1 MENRKYSEEHLKEW
15 CLAHF
20 PNVDEASDDFELER
34 NLRDAIIEGSTYFD
48 KYPTMANKTLHV
60 LLPLNKYR
68 RYFTNRSKVEL
79 LGFENFHYLCE
90 NGGSRYTNEYQYAT
104 VLSDFVSDEVVGKSV
119 KLLKAY
125 GLKVF

>member
-1 MENRKYSEEHLKEW
+1 MSNRKYTAEHLKEW

-20 PNVDEASDDFELER
+20 PNVDEASDDVELEN
-34 NLRDAIIEGSTYFD
+34 NLRNAIIEGSMYFD
-48 KYPTMANKTLHV
+48 KYPTSTNRTLHK
-60 LLPLNKYR
+60 LASINKYR
-68 RYFTNRSKVEL
+68 RYFTNRAKVEY

-90 NGGSRYTNEYQYAT
+90 NTGSRYTNEYQYAT

>member
-1 MENRKYSEEHLKEW
+1 MLSIH
-15 CLAHF
+15 
-20 PNVDEASDDFELER
+20 ELY
-34 NLRDAIIEGSTYFD
+34 DAFIEDSTYFD
-48 KYPTMANKTLHV
+48 KYPIQANRTLHF
-60 LLPLNKYR
+60 LKSQNKYR

-90 NGGSRYTNEYQYAT
+90 NGGSRYTNEYQFAT
-104 VLSDFVSDEVVGKSV
+104 VLSDFVSGEVVGKSV

>member
-1 MENRKYSEEHLKEW
+1 MANRKYTAEHLKEW

-20 PNVDEASDDFELER
+20 PSVDEASDDVELER
-34 NLRDAIIEGSTYFD
+34 NLRNAIIEGSTYFD
-48 KYPTMANKTLHV
+48 KYPTQANRTLHK
-60 LLPLNKYR
+60 LASIKKYR
-68 RYFTNRSKVEL
+68 RYFTNRSKAEL

-90 NGGSRYTNEYQYAT
+90 NGGSRYTNEYQFAT
-104 VLSDFVSDEVVGKSV
+104 VLSDFVSDEVVGKSF

>member
-1 MENRKYSEEHLKEW
+1 M
-15 CLAHF
+15 
-20 PNVDEASDDFELER
+20 ER

-48 KYPTMANKTLHV
+48 KYPIQENRTLHS
-60 LLPLNKYR
+60 LKSLNKYR
-68 RYFTNRSKVEL
+68 RYFTNRSKAEL

>member
-1 MENRKYSEEHLKEW
+1 M
-15 CLAHF
+15 
-20 PNVDEASDDFELER
+20 
-34 NLRDAIIEGSTYFD
+34 
-48 KYPTMANKTLHV
+48 
-60 LLPLNKYR
+60 
-68 RYFTNRSKVEL
+68 EL

>member
-15 CLAHF
+15 CIAHF
-20 PNVDEASDDFELER
+20 PNVDEASDDVELER
-34 NLRDAIIEGSTYFD
+34 NLRDTIIEGSTYFD

-60 LLPLNKYR
+60 LKPLNKYR

-90 NGGSRYTNEYQYAT
+90 NGGSRYTN
-104 VLSDFVSDEVVGKSV
+104 
-119 KLLKAY
+119 
-125 GLKVF
+125 

>member
-1 MENRKYSEEHLKEW
+1 MLF
-15 CLAHF
+15 C
-20 PNVDEASDDFELER
+20 
-34 NLRDAIIEGSTYFD
+34 LRDAIIEGSTYFD
-48 KYPTMANKTLHV
+48 KYQIQANRTLH
-60 LLPLNKYR
+60 LLKSQNKYR

-90 NGGSRYTNEYQYAT
+90 NGGSRYTNEYQFAT